1 MRLFTQR
8 VSPGG
13 ANYFPEFGIALTDT
27 AFSNQLNFVA
37 KTLPEGGVAVAWN
50 EVKEIEELVRV
61 RWQILNPD
69 GTVLS
74 PNGNDITVDVANDQ
88 TKPQID
94 IVDGNIIIIWME
106 NDQIMAQKL
115 VNYSPVWG
123 SNGTVLIDN
132 GDTGFANLIGNYIYF
147 EYQDEY
153 YFNRIDENGNFSAGW
168 PFPGVALP
176 EFTPHIKTWNEFNDD
191 LVYTWRESHSGLE
204 DYGFQILTSGG
215 EYVFPGYGLNLLT
228 DVDFYN
234 YKFLFDGYINLFH
247 QAESGYNIL
256 MDRYDLQGETIWNGT
271 TCFIENYNSF
281 NRLGSIKMG
290 DKFLVTW
297 CISFNES
304 NSTYMMQMIGE
315 DGIPLPTTLT
325 GEEYE
330 VFSSHRDYQVVAT
343 TDTDAAILFERGYT
357 VGSDSEFFSS
367 GLVSY
372 LININDLPID
382 QNEIVMSSQYN
393 LTNHPNPFNPTTEIS
408 FTLTTENVKTSKIEI
423 YNIKGQKMKQ
433 LFKGQLPVGKHSFVW
448 NGTDENDKPVSSGV
462 YLYKLSINNKIQA
475 VRKCLLMK

>member
-1 MRLFTQR
+1 
-8 VSPGG
+8 
-13 ANYFPEFGIALTDT
+13 
-27 AFSNQLNFVA
+27 
-37 KTLPEGGVAVAWN
+37 
-50 EVKEIEELVRV
+50 
-61 RWQILNPD
+61 
-69 GTVLS
+69 
-74 PNGNDITVDVANDQ
+74 
-88 TKPQID
+88 
-94 IVDGNIIIIWME
+94 
-106 NDQIMAQKL
+106 
-115 VNYSPVWG
+115 
-123 SNGTVLIDN
+123 
-132 GDTGFANLIGNYIYF
+132 
-147 EYQDEY
+147 
-153 YFNRIDENGNFSAGW
+153 
-168 PFPGVALP
+168 
-176 EFTPHIKTWNEFNDD
+176 
-191 LVYTWRESHSGLE
+191 
-204 DYGFQILTSGG
+204 
-215 EYVFPGYGLNLLT
+215 
-228 DVDFYN
+228 
-234 YKFLFDGYINLFH
+234 
-247 QAESGYNIL
+247 
-256 MDRYDLQGETIWNGT
+256 
-271 TCFIENYNSF
+271 
-281 NRLGSIKMG
+281 
-290 DKFLVTW
+290 
-297 CISFNES
+297 
-304 NSTYMMQMIGE
+304 MMQMIGE